1 MFGRRLHDGN
11 GRLTAGPA
19 SFEVLARG
27 RATSVV
33 PHALFYPASEVL
45 AAGKAQL
52 LFLRRSQSSIYR
64 NKDRLHALAVGLGVS
79 FRGSRPKFIATK
91 AAQQEVMSASAQEE
105 SKHGQQSPGSG
116 LANDQ
121 ESSN

>member
-1 MFGRRLHDGN
+1 MIAQVRFTIHIFVRCRSDCNRSSGQHVID
-11 GRLTAGPA
+11 
-19 SFEVLARG
+19 
-27 RATSVV
+27 
-33 PHALFYPASEVL
+33 

-52 LFLRRSQSSIYR
+52 LLLRRSQNSIYR

-79 FRGSRPKFIATK
+79 FRGSRPKFFAAK

-105 SKHGQQSPGSG
+105 LKHGQQCPGSG
-116 LANDQ
+116 RVNDQ